1 MTPAEELAFGV
12 ALMVMIIGLVGTF
25 LPILPG
31 IALIW
36 VAGLAYAINER
47 FATFDPVSFVVFS
60 LLGLLGVI
68 SEFLLT
74 QAGVKVSGASRQ
86 AMVAAAVGGA
96 AGFVVGLFVAGIGSL
111 PGSLIGALGGV
122 TLVEYRQHRDVKKA
136 GLAAG
141 GWLAGCLA
149 SQAVEF
155 LIALSMVAIFIWQAG
170 LRR

>member
-1 MTPAEELAFGV
+1 MTPAEELAFGI
-12 ALMVMIIGLVGTF
+12 ALMVMVIGLVGTF

-36 VAGLAYAINER
+36 VTGLVYAIHER
-47 FATFDPVSFVVFS
+47 FATFDPVSFAVFS
-60 LLGLLGVI
+60 LLGVLGVI

-86 AMVAAAVGGA
+86 AMIAAAVGGA
-96 AGFVVGLFVAGIGSL
+96 AGFVIGFFVGGIGAA
-111 PGSLIGALGGV
+111 PGGLIGALGGV

-149 SQAVEF
+149 SQAVEL
-155 LIALSMVAIFIWQAG
+155 LIALSMVAIFVWQAG

>member
-1 MTPAEELAFGV
+1 MTPQEELAF
-12 ALMVMIIGLVGTF
+12 AIAMMVMIIGLVGTF

-36 VAGLAYAINER
+36 ITGLAYAIYER
-47 FATFDPVSFVVFS
+47 FATFDPLSFIVFTM
-60 LLGLLGVI
+60 LGALGVV

-86 AMVAAAVGGA
+86 AMIAAAVGGA
-96 AGFVVGLFVAGIGSL
+96 AGFLIGLFVAGIGSL

-122 TLVEYRQHRDVKKA
+122 TLVEYRQHRDLKRA
-136 GLAAG
+136 GKAAG

-155 LIALSMVAIFIWQAG
+155 LIALSMVAIFFWQAG